1 MGAERKHR
9 HGVQRK
15 QNVII
20 WGIIYTGMK
29 NAQRQANSLHFMVEA
44 LRKRT
49 TTLLTNIVSFYHYH
63 FVPLSFQHVFNVK
76 KNEVFYIF
84 FFSFTKSPKSDVYFI
99 ITANLNLD

>member
-15 QNVII
+15 QNVIT

-29 NAQRQANSLHFMVEA
+29 NSQRNANSLHFMVEA
-44 LRKRT
+44 LRKST

-76 KNEVFYIF
+76 KN
-84 FFSFTKSPKSDVYFI
+84 
-99 ITANLNLD
+99 